1 MPSKNDL
8 SAFKASKQEAP
19 ILPVKPAASQEG
31 QGATQTTT
39 KSRAKTKTKTIG
51 RPKKPAAEK
60 RDYKITLSLT
70 QAEGALVREKA
81 GIAADAAYLYQ
92 LLERAGAFR

>member
-8 SAFKASKQEAP
+8 SAFKSTKQETA
-19 ILPVKPAASQEG
+19 ILPVKPVAREDRQELVE
-31 QGATQTTT
+31 T
-39 KSRAKTKTKTIG
+39 RAETSTKTKPKTIG

-60 RDYKITLSLT
+60 RDCKITLSLT
-70 QAEGALVREKA
+70 KAEGAVIREKA

-92 LLERAGAFR
+92 VLEKAGAFR